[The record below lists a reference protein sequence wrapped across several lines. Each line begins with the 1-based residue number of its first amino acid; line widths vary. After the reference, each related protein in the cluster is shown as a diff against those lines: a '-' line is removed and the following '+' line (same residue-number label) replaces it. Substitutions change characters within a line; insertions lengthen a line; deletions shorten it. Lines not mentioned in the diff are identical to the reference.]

1 MCRWIHAAIAAVLFA
16 GCAGHPR
23 IAPANVSFGAQRA
36 FATPVSAANGAVPRI
51 IAIHFSANDL
61 RRPGKWSGKVI
72 TTSNVASVEVRTNLF
87 SINVPRRRFG
97 EFAFEV
103 RLLDVPPIFI
113 RAYTVRVIARNS
125 AGTAVEE
132 DFPMRIR

>member
-1 MCRWIHAAIAAVLFA
+1 MHAAITVILFA
-16 GCAGHPR
+16 ACAGHTR
-23 IAPANVSFGAQRA
+23 IAPANVSFGARRA
-36 FATPVSAANGAVPRI
+36 LATPVSATNEAAPRI
-51 IAIHFSANDL
+51 IAMHFSGNDI

-72 TTSNVASVEVRTNLF
+72 TTTNVASVEVRTNLF

-97 EFAFEV
+97 EFAFEL

-113 RAYTVRVIARNS
+113 RAYTLRVIARNS